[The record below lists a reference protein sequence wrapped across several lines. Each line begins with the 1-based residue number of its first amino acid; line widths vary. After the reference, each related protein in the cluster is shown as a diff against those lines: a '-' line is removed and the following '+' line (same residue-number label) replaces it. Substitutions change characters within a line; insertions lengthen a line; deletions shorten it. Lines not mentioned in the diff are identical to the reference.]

1 MEGSGKHSLP
11 SNRSVRKEQEPQAS
25 STASPLQPR
34 PAQIADA
41 PHPTLATVFFY
52 RVGENLSLHTS
63 SPLGFPSDISIRI
76 RPCTFMMGA
85 SRFSRLSWKVPTS
98 ACEKPELG
106 WKAKSS
112 LLCEPSCPCGGLP
125 MVPGWQEC
133 TGHFME
139 GAIAGQVEQSAP
151 GRVWV
156 ARRAPG
162 GEVGPG

>member
-1 MEGSGKHSLP
+1 MSGKSRSLKPPPRLPP
-11 SNRSVRKEQEPQAS
+11 SS
-25 STASPLQPR
+25 
-34 PAQIADA
+34 PAQLRLQM
-41 PHPTLATVFFY
+41 PLTLHWQPCFY

-63 SPLGFPSDISIRI
+63 SPLGLPPDISIRI
-76 RPCTFMMGA
+76 RPCTFMMGP

-106 WKAKSS
+106 WKAKGS

-162 GEVGPG
+162 GEVGPR